1 MSTVLVTGGAGFI
14 GSHCIAL
21 LLEAGHRVRATVR
34 GHARESAL
42 RTILQALGPGHD
54 APVGC
59 FHAHLEGDEGWAEAA
74 AGCDYVLH
82 IASPLPLAEPLN
94 QSALVVPARDGTL
107 RVLRAAR
114 DAGVRRVVMTSSF
127 AAIGYGCRE
136 IPPCFDETFW
146 TDPMSPVSA
155 YIKSKTLAEQAAW
168 QFIGTEGEGMEL
180 TSINPVSVLG
190 PVPVIETSASIEMV
204 KRLLEGRVPA
214 CPRIWFGVVDVRD
227 VAELHLRAMTEP
239 LAAGER
245 FLACAGNSL
254 SVQDLSRILAA
265 ALPEFAPRL
274 PRRVLPDWT
283 VRALSM
289 IRPELG
295 RLRRDLGLHKQISN
309 AKARRILDWHPR
321 PNSEAIIETARSLAR
336 LGLVTPPPHRS
347 RPRVAR

>member
-21 LLEAGHRVRATVR
+21 LLAAGHQVRTTVR
-34 GHARESAL
+34 SHARESAL
-42 RTILQALGPGHD
+42 RTILAALGPGHE
-54 APVGC
+54 APLTC
-59 FHAHLEGDEGWAEAA
+59 FQADLESDERWTEAA
-74 AGCDYVLH
+74 AGCEYVLH

-114 DAGVRRVVMTSSF
+114 AAGVRRVVMTSSF
-127 AAIGYGCRE
+127 AAIGYGRRE
-136 IPPCFDETFW
+136 IPPCYDETWW
-146 TDPMSPVSA
+146 TDATAPVSA

-168 QFIGTEGEGMEL
+168 AFIRDEGGGMEL
-180 TSINPVSVLG
+180 TTINPVAVLG

-204 KRLLEGRVPA
+204 KRMLDGRVPA

-227 VAELHLRAMTEP
+227 VADLHLRAMTEP

-254 SVQDLSRILAA
+254 TALELSRILTA

-274 PRRVLPDWT
+274 PRHTLPDWT

-295 RLRRDLGLHKQISN
+295 RLRRDLGLHKQMSS

-321 PNSEAIIETARSLAR
+321 TSNEAIVETARSLVR
-336 LGLVTPPPHRS
+336 LGLVRPP
-347 RPRVAR
+347 AR